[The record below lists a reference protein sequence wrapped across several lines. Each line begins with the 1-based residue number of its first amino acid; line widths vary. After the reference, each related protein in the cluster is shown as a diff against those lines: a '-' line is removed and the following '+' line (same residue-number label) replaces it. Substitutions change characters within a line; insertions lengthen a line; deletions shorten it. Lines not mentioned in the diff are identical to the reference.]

1 MLMLDVVM
9 HLVERMKKM
18 NKKKVDKLLIQLKRL
33 LILLML
39 SNIKKHRLANLSK
52 EFLNNSLIIIFYIY
66 KDTIHILKDT
76 WKKSKNIWP
85 KSIQIEY
92 NHLWNQLPNW
102 LNLFLEILTNSH
114 FMYQSHMIWIIILYF
129 HTGKMKRQTQLQH
142 LFILWMDLRK
152 LNSEYKNK
160 ILKVVWLYV

>member
-76 WKKSKNIWP
+76 
-85 KSIQIEY
+85 
-92 NHLWNQLPNW
+92 
-102 LNLFLEILTNSH
+102 
-114 FMYQSHMIWIIILYF
+114 
-129 HTGKMKRQTQLQH
+129 
-142 LFILWMDLRK
+142 
-152 LNSEYKNK
+152 
-160 ILKVVWLYV
+160 